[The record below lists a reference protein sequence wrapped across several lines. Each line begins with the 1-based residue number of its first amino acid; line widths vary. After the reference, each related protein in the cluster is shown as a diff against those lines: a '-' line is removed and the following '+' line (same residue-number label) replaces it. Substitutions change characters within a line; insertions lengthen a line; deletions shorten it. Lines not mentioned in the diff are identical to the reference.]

1 MNAPK
6 SMVPVVLVSTVLG
19 AGVAVGIVEGAGLG
33 GSSTTTIVQQE
44 PVAGSAPASN
54 PQTGLTASQI
64 YRRDSPG
71 VAFVTAQIVQTTSN
85 LFGFPQTQQG
95 TSTGSGFV
103 IDKNGTILTNAHVVD
118 GSRKVTV
125 SFGTGRQI
133 PAKVVG
139 ADRSTDLAV
148 LKIDASGLN
157 LHALPLGSYRD
168 VQVGD
173 PVIAIGNPFGLDR
186 TLTTGVVSAK
196 AREIQG
202 LNNFTIDNVIQ
213 TDAAINPGNSGG
225 PLLDA
230 DGRVIGI
237 NSQIETGGNGRG
249 NVGIGFAIPIDTA
262 KKVIP
267 QLEKKGSVQAGYLG
281 LEAITIDPTLSAL
294 NLPIDRGALVQQVW
308 PGGPAA
314 KAGIRGGDVP
324 AQLNGNSIELGG
336 DIITAVGGKPI
347 ASSDQLAATIG
358 AMKPGTTVKVTILRG
373 GKRKQVE
380 VTLGNRPQQA
390 PQVSQQSSP

>member
-6 SMVPVVLVSTVLG
+6 SILPVALVSILLG
-19 AGVAVGIVEGAGLG
+19 AGLAIAVVAGAGLG
-33 GSSTTTIVQQE
+33 GSTTTVVQQA
-44 PVAGSAPASN
+44 PVSGAAPASN
-54 PQTGLTASQI
+54 PSSGLTASQI
-64 YRRDSPG
+64 YKRDAPG
-71 VAFVTAQIVQTTSN
+71 VALVTAQIAQTTQD

-103 IDKNGTILTNAHVVD
+103 IDKNGTLLTNAHVVD
-118 GSRKVTV
+118 GARKVTV
-125 SFGTGRQI
+125 SFDTGNQI
-133 PAKVVG
+133 PAKIVG
-139 ADRSTDLAV
+139 TDRSTDLAV
-148 LKIDASGLN
+148 LKIDPSGRD
-157 LHALPLGSYRD
+157 LHALPLGSYKD

-196 AREIQG
+196 ARHIQG

-262 KKVIP
+262 KQVIP

-281 LEAITIDPTLSAL
+281 LDALTIDASLSAL
-294 NLPIDRGALVQQVW
+294 NLPVDQGALVQQVT
-308 PGGPAA
+308 PGSPAA

-324 AQLNGNSIELGG
+324 AQLNGNSVQLGG
-336 DIITAVGGKPI
+336 DIIVAVNGKPI
-347 ASSDQLAATIG
+347 ASSDALASTIG
-358 AMKPGTTVKVTILRG
+358 AMKPGTRVQLTILRG

-380 VTLGNRPQQA
+380 VKLGNRPQQA
-390 PQVSQQSSP
+390 PQAGQQSGP